1 MVKIL
6 VMKIKKNSAKFEIS
20 QLLQLMVDKGL
31 EANIVNYFG
40 EYIIIAEV
48 KSGIPTSWLSN
59 LTEIVDIIW
68 TKSTFPLASL
78 DVKTTSTIVS
88 ISPNVQVGGKDIIVI
103 AGPCA
108 VENRDQFLTTAESV
122 KASGAKA
129 LRGGIYKPRTSPYTF
144 QGLGNKGIPLL
155 VEIQSLTGLPIVTE
169 VITPEDIDQLLPY
182 VDVFQVG
189 ARNMQNF
196 SLLRTLSRINKPI
209 LLKRGMAATIDEWLQ
224 AAEYIL
230 AGGNSNIILCE
241 RGIRCFQQR
250 TRNVLDISAVPL
262 IKSLSHLPI
271 IVDPSH
277 GTGCRSLVLSM
288 SLAAIAAGA
297 DGLIIEVHPNPEKAL
312 SDGEQSLSLTEFAA
326 LMESVRQLT
335 MVLSHRIS
343 SQDRDIMI

>member
-40 EYIIIAEV
+40 DYIIIAEV

-122 KASGAKA
+122 KASGAIA

-155 VEIQSLTGLPIVTE
+155 AEIRSLTGLPIVTE

-335 MVLSHRIS
+335 MVLSHKIS